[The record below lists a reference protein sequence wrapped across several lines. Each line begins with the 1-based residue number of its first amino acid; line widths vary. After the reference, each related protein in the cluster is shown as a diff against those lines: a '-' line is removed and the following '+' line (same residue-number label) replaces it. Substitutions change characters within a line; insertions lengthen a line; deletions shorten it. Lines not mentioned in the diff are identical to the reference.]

1 MNVRNIILITTFLL
15 LGNSLFSQTEDSVI
29 IKNPY
34 RKVQKITYHPAQ
46 YRYTSTPRNYIS
58 DFALGM
64 DYSQES
70 FVNKADMTWDS
81 SSTYLGNASGFNMYG
96 LVMPKR
102 IQNWKMASPR
112 MGSFNWGFGFNVNQ
126 FHKSKKERV
135 VINTVN
141 QDSAHTRLE
150 TAHVSFYS
158 LARYELAIGRFNP
171 FIGLQAGA
179 SFISTNQVTETY
191 MTLRDYESRAE
202 DNIHTRVATYA
213 APELGVRFRMN
224 SWASLVVSHE
234 WKFGSQVDLSD
245 VNNTQFDGAQMTA
258 TQQSVN
264 YESTMWKFGILFDL
278 SSNHRKKELI
288 KDAYYDTTMVLERI
302 YEDKPQP
309 CPPCP
314 CETKTTEPSRTQ
326 TIPNKKT
333 DLEVNPADSK
343 PMVSPSAPTPAT
355 PSVPNTIRMPKKAM
369 PSIIKPTIPK
379 KKS

>member
-1 MNVRNIILITTFLL
+1 MNVSKIVLISTVLL
-15 LGNSLFSQTEDSVI
+15 SGKMLFAQSEDSLI
-29 IKNPY
+29 IQKSH
-34 RKVQKITYHPAQ
+34 REVQRITYHPAQ
-46 YRYTSTPRNYIS
+46 YRYISTPRNYIS
-58 DFALGM
+58 DFALGL

-70 FVNKADMTWDS
+70 FVDKADMNWDS
-81 SSTYLGNASGFNMYG
+81 SNTYLGNASGFNMYG

-102 IQNWKMASPR
+102 IQKWKMASPR
-112 MGSFNWGFGFNVNQ
+112 LASFNWGFGFNVNQ
-126 FHKSKKERV
+126 FHKSKRERV

-150 TAHVSFYS
+150 TANVSIYS
-158 LARYELAIGRFNP
+158 MARYELGLGRFHP
-171 FIGLQAGA
+171 FFGLQAGV
-179 SFISTNQVTETY
+179 SFMSTNQVTETY
-191 MTLRDYESRAE
+191 MSLRDYESRSE
-202 DNIHTRVATYA
+202 DNVHTRAVTYA

-224 SWASLVVSHE
+224 DWASVVVAHE
-234 WKFGSQVDLSD
+234 WKFGSQIDLSD

-264 YESTMWKFGILFDL
+264 YESTMWKFGLLFDL
-278 SSNHRKKELI
+278 SSNHRKKELV
-288 KDAYYDTTMVLERI
+288 KEAYYDTSMVLEKI

-326 TIPNKKT
+326 TIPNKKS
-333 DLEVNPADSK
+333 DMEVNPGNSNPIVPAPS
-343 PMVSPSAPTPAT
+343 SPSM
-355 PSVPNTIRMPKKAM
+355 PNTIRMPKKAM